1 MQAYIAKRCLL
12 FIPTLLMATL
22 MAFLLLRIIP
32 GDPALVKLAGETG
45 DSSFTQAELHDLQVK
60 LGTDR
65 PLYVQYGKWVW
76 GMLRLDFGQSMFFE
90 EPVAED
96 LAAKFPITLELTV
109 LAMLIATIIA
119 VPLGLV
125 SAIKQDTP
133 ADYIARIISITG
145 VALPNFWVGILI
157 VYFLVLLFAWMPPL
171 GYANLWDDPA
181 TNLQQFIFPALALGF
196 FEMAFTARVTR
207 SSMLE
212 VYREDYTRT
221 ARGKGL
227 AERVV
232 IVRHALKNALLPVVT
247 VTGFQL
253 GRLLAG
259 TVVIENIFMV
269 PGMGKL
275 LLDSVF
281 HRDYTEV
288 QAIVVLITVS
298 VLILNLLL
306 DVIYGWLNPRIRYS

>member
-12 FIPTLLMATL
+12 FIPTLLLATL
-22 MAFLLLRIIP
+22 LAFLLLRVIP

-45 DSSFTQAELHDLQVK
+45 DASFTQAELHDLQAK

-96 LAAKFPITLELTV
+96 LVAKFPITLELTV
-109 LAMLIATIIA
+109 LAMVIATIIA

-157 VYFLVLLFAWMPPL
+157 VYFLVLFFAWMPPL
-171 GYANLWDDPA
+171 GYANLWEDPA

-232 IVRHALKNALLPVVT
+232 ILRHALKNALLPVVT
-247 VTGFQL
+247 VTGFQF

-306 DVIYGWLNPRIRYS
+306 DLVYGWLNPRIRYS

>member
-22 MAFLLLRIIP
+22 LAFLLLRVIP
-32 GDPALVKLAGETG
+32 GDPALVKLAGDTG
-45 DSSFTQAELHDLQVK
+45 DSSFTQAELHDLQAK
-60 LGTDR
+60 LGTDK

-90 EPVAED
+90 EPVAQD

-109 LAMLIATIIA
+109 LSLLIAAIIA
-119 VPLGLV
+119 VPLGLL

-157 VYFLVLLFAWMPPL
+157 VYFLVLFFAWMPPL
-171 GYANLWDDPA
+171 GYADLWDDPV

-232 IVRHALKNALLPVVT
+232 ILRHALKNALLPVVT
-247 VTGFQL
+247 VSGYQF

-275 LLDSVF
+275 LVDSVF

-288 QAIVVLITVS
+288 QAIVMVITVS

-306 DVIYGWLNPRIRYS
+306 DVVYGWLNPRIRYS

>member
-22 MAFLLLRIIP
+22 LAFLLLRVIP

-60 LGTDR
+60 LGTDK

-109 LAMLIATIIA
+109 LALLIATIIA
-119 VPLGLV
+119 VPLGLL

-133 ADYIARIISITG
+133 TDYIARIIAITG

-171 GYANLWDDPA
+171 GYANLWEDPA

-212 VYREDYTRT
+212 VCREDYTRT

-232 IVRHALKNALLPVVT
+232 ILRHALKNALLPVVT
-247 VTGFQL
+247 VSGYQF

-275 LLDSVF
+275 LVDSVF

-288 QAIVVLITVS
+288 QAIVMVITVS

-306 DVIYGWLNPRIRYS
+306 DVVYGWLKPRIRYS

>member
-22 MAFLLLRIIP
+22 LAFLLLRVIP

-45 DSSFTQAELHDLQVK
+45 ESRFTQAELHDLQVK

-76 GMLRLDFGQSMFFE
+76 GMLKLDFGTSMFFE
-90 EPVAED
+90 EPVVDD
-96 LAAKFPITLELTV
+96 LIAKFPITLELTV
-109 LAMLIATIIA
+109 LAMLLAIIIA

-133 ADYIARIISITG
+133 ADYISRIISIAG

-171 GYANLWDDPA
+171 GYANLWDDPV

-196 FEMAFTARVTR
+196 FEMAFVARVTR

-247 VTGFQL
+247 ISGFQF
-253 GRLLAG
+253 G
-259 TVVIENIFMV
+259 
-269 PGMGKL
+269 
-275 LLDSVF
+275 LDSVF

-288 QAIVVLITVS
+288 QAIVMVITVS

>member
-22 MAFLLLRIIP
+22 LAFLLLRVIP
-32 GDPALVKLAGETG
+32 GDPALVKLAGDTG
-45 DSSFTQAELHDLQVK
+45 DSSFTQAELHDLQAK
-60 LGTDR
+60 LGTDK

-109 LAMLIATIIA
+109 LSLLIAAIIA
-119 VPLGLV
+119 VPLGLL

-157 VYFLVLLFAWMPPL
+157 VYFLVLFFAWMPPL
-171 GYANLWDDPA
+171 GYADLWDDPV

-232 IVRHALKNALLPVVT
+232 ILRHALKNALLPVVT
-247 VTGFQL
+247 VSGYQF

-275 LLDSVF
+275 LVDSVF

-288 QAIVVLITVS
+288 QAIVMVITVS

-306 DVIYGWLNPRIRYS
+306 DVVYGWLNPRIRYS

>member
-1 MQAYIAKRCLL
+1 
-12 FIPTLLMATL
+12 MATL
-22 MAFLLLRIIP
+22 VAFLLLRVIP

-45 DSSFTQAELHDLQVK
+45 DSSFTQAELDAERAK

-65 PLYVQYGKWVW
+65 PLYVQYAKWLG
-76 GMLRLDFGQSMFFE
+76 GMLRLDFGRSMFFD
-90 EPVAED
+90 EPVAKD

-109 LAMLIATIIA
+109 LAMLIATVIA
-119 VPLGLV
+119 VPLGLL

-133 ADYIARIISITG
+133 ADYIARIISIAG

-196 FEMAFTARVTR
+196 FEMAFAARVTR

-247 VTGFQL
+247 VSGYQF

-275 LLDSVF
+275 LVDSVF

-288 QAIVVLITVS
+288 QAIVMVITIS
-298 VLILNLLL
+298 VLLLNLLL
-306 DVIYGWLNPRIRYS
+306 DVIYGWLNPRIRYQ

>member
-1 MQAYIAKRCLL
+1 VQAYIAKRCLL

-22 MAFLLLRIIP
+22 LAFLLLRVIP

-45 DSSFTQAELHDLQVK
+45 DSSFTQAELHDLQAK

-65 PLYVQYGKWVW
+65 PLYAQYGKWVW
-76 GMLRLDFGQSMFFE
+76 GMLRLDFGESMFFE
-90 EPVAED
+90 EPVAKD

-109 LAMLIATIIA
+109 LALLIATIIA
-119 VPLGLV
+119 VPLGLL

-133 ADYIARIISITG
+133 TDYIARIIAITG

-171 GYANLWDDPA
+171 GYANLWEDPA

-247 VTGFQL
+247 VSGYQF

-275 LLDSVF
+275 LVDSVF

-288 QAIVVLITVS
+288 QAIVMVITIS
-298 VLILNLLL
+298 VLILNLVL

>member
-1 MQAYIAKRCLL
+1 MQAYIVKRFLL

-22 MAFLLLRIIP
+22 VAFLLLRVIP

-45 DSSFTQAELHDLQVK
+45 DATFTPAELHDLRVK
-60 LGTDR
+60 LGTDQ
-65 PLYVQYGKWVW
+65 PLYVQYGEWIW
-76 GMLRLDFGQSMFFE
+76 GMMRLDFGQSMFFE
-90 EPVAED
+90 EPVAKD
-96 LAAKFPITLELTV
+96 LAEKFPITLELTV
-109 LAMLIATIIA
+109 LAMIIATVIA
-119 VPLGLV
+119 VPLGV
-125 SAIKQDTP
+125 ISAIRQDT
-133 ADYIARIISITG
+133 AMDYTARIISIAG

-157 VYFLVLLFAWMPPL
+157 VYFLVLFFDWMPPL
-171 GYANLWDDPA
+171 GYATLWDDPL
-181 TNLQQFIFPALALGF
+181 TNLQQFFFPALALGF
-196 FEMAFTARVTR
+196 YQMAFTARVTR

-232 IVRHALKNALLPVVT
+232 ILRHALKNALLPVVT
-247 VTGFQL
+247 ISGYQF

-259 TVVIENIFMV
+259 TVVIENIFMI

-275 LLDSVF
+275 LIDSVF

-288 QAIVVLITVS
+288 QAIVMVITATVLVLN
-298 VLILNLLL
+298 LIL
-306 DVIYGWLNPRIRYS
+306 DVVYGWLNPRIHYR

>member
-1 MQAYIAKRCLL
+1 VQAYIAKRCLL
-12 FIPTLLMATL
+12 FIPTVLMATL
-22 MAFLLLRIIP
+22 LAFLLLRVIP

-45 DSSFTQAELHDLQVK
+45 DSSFTQAELHDLQAK

-76 GMLRLDFGQSMFFE
+76 GMLRLDFGESMFFE
-90 EPVAED
+90 EPVAKD

-109 LAMLIATIIA
+109 LALLIATIIA
-119 VPLGLV
+119 VPLGLL

-133 ADYIARIISITG
+133 TDYIARIIAITG

-171 GYANLWDDPA
+171 GYANLWEDPA

-247 VTGFQL
+247 VSGYQF

-275 LLDSVF
+275 LVDSVF

-288 QAIVVLITVS
+288 QAIVMVITIS
-298 VLILNLLL
+298 VLILNLVL

>member
-12 FIPTLLMATL
+12 FIPTLLLATL
-22 MAFLLLRIIP
+22 LAFLLLRIIP

-45 DSSFTQAELHDLQVK
+45 DASFTQAELHDLQVK

-157 VYFLVLLFAWMPPL
+157 VYFLVLFFAWMPPL

-196 FEMAFTARVTR
+196 FEMAFVARVTR

>member
-12 FIPTLLMATL
+12 FIPTLLLATL
-22 MAFLLLRIIP
+22 LAFLLLRIIP

-45 DSSFTQAELHDLQVK
+45 DAKFTQAELHDLQVK

-76 GMLRLDFGQSMFFE
+76 GMLKLDFGMSMFFE
-90 EPVAED
+90 EPVVDD
-96 LAAKFPITLELTV
+96 LIAKFPITLELTV
-109 LAMLIATIIA
+109 LAMLLAIIIA

-125 SAIKQDTP
+125 SAIKQNTP
-133 ADYIARIISITG
+133 ADYIARIISISG
-145 VALPNFWVGILI
+145 IALPNFWVGILI

-196 FEMAFTARVTR
+196 FEMAFVARVTR

-247 VTGFQL
+247 ISGFQF

-259 TVVIENIFMV
+259 TVVIENIFMI
-269 PGMGKL
+269 PGMGRL
-275 LLDSVF
+275 LIDSVF
-281 HRDYTEV
+281 HRDYTMV
-288 QAIVVLITVS
+288 QAIVMVITVS
-298 VLILNLLL
+298 VLLLNLVL
-306 DVIYGWLNPRIRYS
+306 DVVYGWLNPRIRYS

>member
-22 MAFLLLRIIP
+22 LAFLLLRVIP

-45 DSSFTQAELHDLQVK
+45 DASFTQAELHDLQVK
-60 LGTDR
+60 LGTDK

-76 GMLRLDFGQSMFFE
+76 GMLKLDFGESMFFE
-90 EPVAED
+90 EPVAKD
-96 LAAKFPITLELTV
+96 LADKFPITLELTV
-109 LAMLIATIIA
+109 LSMLIATVIA
-119 VPLGLV
+119 VPLGLI

-133 ADYIARIISITG
+133 TDYIARIISITG

-171 GYANLWDDPA
+171 GYADLWDDPL

-247 VTGFQL
+247 VSGYQF

-275 LLDSVF
+275 LVDSVF

-288 QAIVVLITVS
+288 QAIVVVITVS

>member
-12 FIPTLLMATL
+12 FIPTLLLATL
-22 MAFLLLRIIP
+22 LVFFLLRVIP

-45 DSSFTQAELHDLQVK
+45 DASFTQAELHDLQAK
-60 LGTDR
+60 LGTDK

-76 GMLRLDFGQSMFFE
+76 GLLRLDFGESMYFE
-90 EPVAED
+90 DPVAQD
-96 LAAKFPITLELTV
+96 LADKFPITLELTV
-109 LAMLIATIIA
+109 LAMLIATVIA
-119 VPLGLV
+119 VPLGLL

-133 ADYIARIISITG
+133 ADYIARIVSITG

-171 GYANLWDDPA
+171 GYANLWEDPA

-232 IVRHALKNALLPVVT
+232 ILRHALKNALLPVVT
-247 VTGFQL
+247 VSGFQF

-275 LLDSVF
+275 LVDSVF

-288 QAIVVLITVS
+288 QAIVVVITAS

>member
-1 MQAYIAKRCLL
+1 MQAYIAKRGLL

-22 MAFLLLRIIP
+22 LAFLLLRIMP

-45 DSSFTQAELHDLQVK
+45 DSSFTQAELHDLQIK
-60 LGTDR
+60 LGTDK

-109 LAMLIATIIA
+109 LAMLLATIIA
-119 VPLGLV
+119 VPLGLI

-157 VYFLVLLFAWMPPL
+157 VYFLVLFFAWMPPL
-171 GYANLWDDPA
+171 GYANLWEDPA
-181 TNLQQFIFPALALGF
+181 TNLQQFLFPALALGF

-232 IVRHALKNALLPVVT
+232 ILRHALKNALLPVVT
-247 VTGFQL
+247 VSGFQF

-259 TVVIENIFMV
+259 TVVIENIFMI
-269 PGMGKL
+269 PGVGKL
-275 LLDSVF
+275 LVDSVF

>member
-1 MQAYIAKRCLL
+1 MPAYIAKRCLL
-12 FIPTLLMATL
+12 FIPTVLMATL
-22 MAFLLLRIIP
+22 LAFLLLRVIP

-45 DSSFTQAELHDLQVK
+45 DSSFTQAELHDLQAK

-76 GMLRLDFGQSMFFE
+76 GMLRLDFGESMFFE
-90 EPVAED
+90 EPVAKD

-109 LAMLIATIIA
+109 LALLIATIIA
-119 VPLGLV
+119 VPLGLL

-133 ADYIARIISITG
+133 TDYIARIIAITG

-171 GYANLWDDPA
+171 GYANLWEDPA

-247 VTGFQL
+247 VSGYQF

-275 LLDSVF
+275 LVDSVF

-288 QAIVVLITVS
+288 QAIVMVITIS
-298 VLILNLLL
+298 VLILNLVL

>member
-1 MQAYIAKRCLL
+1 LL
-12 FIPTLLMATL
+12 FIPTLLLATL
-22 MAFLLLRIIP
+22 LAFLLLRVIP

-45 DSSFTQAELHDLQVK
+45 DAKFTQAELHDLQVK

-76 GMLRLDFGQSMFFE
+76 DMLKLDFGMSMFFE
-90 EPVAED
+90 EPVVDD
-96 LAAKFPITLELTV
+96 LIAKFPITLELTV
-109 LAMLIATIIA
+109 LAMLLAIIIA

-125 SAIKQDTP
+125 SAIKQNTP

-145 VALPNFWVGILI
+145 IALPNFWVGILI

-196 FEMAFTARVTR
+196 FEMAFVARVTR

-247 VTGFQL
+247 ISGFQF

-259 TVVIENIFMV
+259 TVVIENIFMI
-269 PGMGKL
+269 PGMGRL
-275 LLDSVF
+275 LIDSVF
-281 HRDYTEV
+281 HRDYTMV
-288 QAIVVLITVS
+288 QAIVMVITVS
-298 VLILNLLL
+298 VLLLNLVL
-306 DVIYGWLNPRIRYS
+306 DVVYGWLNPRIRYS

>member
-22 MAFLLLRIIP
+22 LAFLLLRVIP

-60 LGTDR
+60 LGTDK

-76 GMLRLDFGQSMFFE
+76 GMLKLDFGESMFFE
-90 EPVAED
+90 EPVAKD
-96 LAAKFPITLELTV
+96 LADKFPITLELTV
-109 LAMLIATIIA
+109 LSMLIATVIA
-119 VPLGLV
+119 VPLGLI

-133 ADYIARIISITG
+133 TDYIARIISITG

-171 GYANLWDDPA
+171 GYADLWDDPL

-247 VTGFQL
+247 VSGYQF

-275 LLDSVF
+275 LVDSVF

-288 QAIVVLITVS
+288 QAIVMLVTVS

>member
-1 MQAYIAKRCLL
+1 VQAYIAKRFLL

-22 MAFLLLRIIP
+22 VVFILLRLIP
-32 GDPALVKLAGETG
+32 GDPAMVKLVGETG
-45 DSSFTQAELHDLQVK
+45 EAKFTQEQLEAMQAK

-65 PLYVQYGKWVW
+65 PLYVQYGDWVW
-76 GMLRLDFGQSMFFE
+76 GMLRLDFGVSLFFE
-90 EPVAED
+90 EPVAKD

-109 LAMLIATIIA
+109 LALLIATLIA
-119 VPLGLV
+119 VPLGLL

-133 ADYIARIISITG
+133 TDYVARIITISG

-157 VYFLVLLFAWMPPL
+157 VYFLVLLFSWMPPL
-171 GYANLWDDPA
+171 GYANVWEEPG
-181 TNLQQFIFPALALGF
+181 TNLKQLIFPALTLGF
-196 FEMAFTARVTR
+196 YNMAFTARVTR

-212 VYREDYTRT
+212 VYREDYIRT
-221 ARGKGL
+221 ARAKGL

-232 IVRHALKNALLPVVT
+232 VLRHALKNALLPMAT
-247 VTGFQL
+247 VSGYEF

-275 LLDSVF
+275 LIDSVL
-281 HRDYTEV
+281 HRDYTTV
-288 QAIVVLITVS
+288 QAIVVVTTVS
-298 VLILNLLL
+298 VLILNLAM
-306 DVIYGWLNPRIRYS
+306 DMIYGWLNPRIRFT

>member
-22 MAFLLLRIIP
+22 LAFLLLRVIP

-60 LGTDR
+60 LGTDK

-76 GMLRLDFGQSMFFE
+76 GMLKLDFGESMFFE
-90 EPVAED
+90 EPVAKD
-96 LAAKFPITLELTV
+96 LADKFPITLELTV
-109 LAMLIATIIA
+109 LSMLIATVIA
-119 VPLGLV
+119 VPLGLI

-133 ADYIARIISITG
+133 TDYIARIISITG

-171 GYANLWDDPA
+171 GYTDLWDDPL

-247 VTGFQL
+247 VSGYQF

-275 LLDSVF
+275 LVDSVF

-288 QAIVVLITVS
+288 QAIVMLVTVS

>member
-109 LAMLIATIIA
+109 LAMLIATVIA

-157 VYFLVLLFAWMPPL
+157 VYFLVLFFAWMPPL

>member
-1 MQAYIAKRCLL
+1 MAAYIAKRCLL
-12 FIPTLLMATL
+12 FVPTLLMAT
-22 MAFLLLRIIP
+22 MVAFLLLRVIP

-45 DSSFTQAELHDLQVK
+45 DASFTKEELHALRVK
-60 LGTDR
+60 LGTDQ
-65 PLYVQYGKWVW
+65 PLYAQYGEWVW
-76 GMLRLDFGQSMFFE
+76 GMLRLDFGESMFFE
-90 EPVAED
+90 EPVAKD

-109 LAMLIATIIA
+109 LAMVIATIIA
-119 VPLGLV
+119 VPLGLI

-133 ADYIARIISITG
+133 ADYVARIISIGG

-171 GYANLWDDPA
+171 GYASLWDDPL
-181 TNLQQFIFPALALGF
+181 TNLQQFFFPALALGF
-196 FEMAFTARVTR
+196 YQMAFTARVTR

-232 IVRHALKNALLPVVT
+232 ILRHALKNALLPVVT
-247 VTGFQL
+247 ITGYQF

-259 TVVIENIFMV
+259 TVVIESIFMI

-275 LLDSVF
+275 LVDSVF

-288 QAIVVLITVS
+288 QAIVMVITVT
-298 VLILNLLL
+298 VLLLNLALDLL
-306 DVIYGWLNPRIRYS
+306 YGWLNPRIRYQ

>member
-1 MQAYIAKRCLL
+1 V
-12 FIPTLLMATL
+12 
-22 MAFLLLRIIP
+22 IP

-45 DSSFTQAELHDLQVK
+45 DSHFTPAELHALRVK
-60 LGTDR
+60 LGTDK
-65 PLYVQYGKWVW
+65 PLYVQYGEWVG
-76 GMLRLDFGQSMFFE
+76 GMLRLDFGESMFFE
-90 EPVAED
+90 TPVAKD

-109 LAMLIATIIA
+109 LAMIIATIIA
-119 VPLGLV
+119 VPLGLI

-133 ADYIARIISITG
+133 ADYVARVISIAG

-171 GYANLWDDPA
+171 GYASLWDDPV
-181 TNLQQFIFPALALGF
+181 TNLEQFFFPALALGF
-196 FEMAFTARVTR
+196 YQMAFTARVTR

-212 VYREDYTRT
+212 VFREDYTRT

-232 IVRHALKNALLPVVT
+232 ILRHALKNALLPVVT
-247 VTGFQL
+247 ITGYQF

-259 TVVIENIFMV
+259 TVVIENIFMI

-275 LLDSVF
+275 LVDSVF

-288 QAIVVLITVS
+288 QAIVMVITVT
-298 VLILNLLL
+298 VLLLNLVLDLL
-306 DVIYGWLNPRIRYS
+306 YGWLNPRIRYR

>member
-12 FIPTLLMATL
+12 FIPTLLLATL
-22 MAFLLLRIIP
+22 LMFFLLRVIP

-45 DSSFTQAELHDLQVK
+45 DSSFTQTELRALQAK
-60 LGTDR
+60 LGTDK

-96 LAAKFPITLELTV
+96 LAAKLPITLELTV

-119 VPLGLV
+119 VPLGLL

-157 VYFLVLLFAWMPPL
+157 VYFLVLFFAWMPPL
-171 GYANLWDDPA
+171 GYANLWDDPV

-232 IVRHALKNALLPVVT
+232 IFRHALKNALLPVVT
-247 VTGFQL
+247 VSGFQF

-259 TVVIENIFMV
+259 TVVIENIFMM
-269 PGMGKL
+269 PGMGRL
-275 LLDSVF
+275 LVDSVF

-288 QAIVVLITVS
+288 QAIVVVITVS

-306 DVIYGWLNPRIRYS
+306 DVIYGWLNPRIHYS

>member
-12 FIPTLLMATL
+12 FIPTLLLATL
-22 MAFLLLRIIP
+22 LAFLLLRVIP

-45 DSSFTQAELHDLQVK
+45 DASFTQAELHDLQAK
-60 LGTDR
+60 LGTDQ
-65 PLYVQYGKWVW
+65 PLYVQYGNWVW
-76 GMLRLDFGQSMFFE
+76 GLLRLDFGQSMYFE
-90 EPVAED
+90 DPVAQD
-96 LAAKFPITLELTV
+96 LATKFPITLELTV
-109 LAMLIATIIA
+109 LALLIAAIIA
-119 VPLGLV
+119 VPLGLL

-133 ADYIARIISITG
+133 ADYIARVISITG

-157 VYFLVLLFAWMPPL
+157 VYFLVLFFAWMPPL
-171 GYANLWDDPA
+171 GYANLLDDPV

-212 VYREDYTRT
+212 VVREDYTRT

-232 IVRHALKNALLPVVT
+232 ILRHALKNALLPVVT
-247 VTGFQL
+247 VSGYQF

-275 LLDSVF
+275 LIDSVF

-288 QAIVVLITVS
+288 QAIVVVITVS
-298 VLILNLLL
+298 VVVLNLLL

>member
-1 MQAYIAKRCLL
+1 
-12 FIPTLLMATL
+12 
-22 MAFLLLRIIP
+22 
-32 GDPALVKLAGETG
+32 
-45 DSSFTQAELHDLQVK
+45 
-60 LGTDR
+60 
-65 PLYVQYGKWVW
+65 
-76 GMLRLDFGQSMFFE
+76 
-90 EPVAED
+90 
-96 LAAKFPITLELTV
+96 
-109 LAMLIATIIA
+109 
-119 VPLGLV
+119 
-125 SAIKQDTP
+125 
-133 ADYIARIISITG
+133 
-145 VALPNFWVGILI
+145 
-157 VYFLVLLFAWMPPL
+157 MPPL
-171 GYANLWDDPA
+171 GYADLWDDPA

-247 VTGFQL
+247 VSGYQF

-275 LLDSVF
+275 LVDSVF

-288 QAIVVLITVS
+288 QAIVMVVTVS

>member
-1 MQAYIAKRCLL
+1 LL

-22 MAFLLLRIIP
+22 MAFLLLRVIP

-76 GMLRLDFGQSMFFE
+76 GMLRLDFGESMFFE

-171 GYANLWDDPA
+171 GYANLWEDPA

-232 IVRHALKNALLPVVT
+232 ILRHALKNALLPVVT
-247 VTGFQL
+247 VTGFQF

-306 DVIYGWLNPRIRYS
+306 DLVYGWLNPRIRYS

>member
-12 FIPTLLMATL
+12 FIPTLLMATM
-22 MAFLLLRIIP
+22 MAFLLLRVIP

-45 DSSFTQAELHDLQVK
+45 DSSFTQAALHDLQVK

-76 GMLRLDFGQSMFFE
+76 GMLRLNFGQSMFFE

-157 VYFLVLLFAWMPPL
+157 VYFLVLFFAWMPPL